1 MPVCHCIRLSGKCK
15 AHYHFH
21 SFLIHIFSGASVP
34 VPRAF
39 VVFSH
44 SLRFFFD
51 AFGIFFSFHR
61 IPFPFKNALLYA
73 AARCGKI
80 SVCESVPVAQL
91 DRALDSDS
99 KGQRFESSRVHSSS
113 RTTLASRRLFY
124 SKKVISRPFRR
135 SSSPEPNFVRFG
147 VFLPFR
153 RVRFLPPVFVDR
165 FARTTPR
172 SRRLFYSKKVISR
185 PFRRSSSPEP
195 NFVRFVFLL
204 HFSRLVSRI
213 AASSFARFAS
223 L

>member
-1 MPVCHCIRLSGKCK
+1 MCHCIRLSGTCK
-15 AHYHFH
+15 AHYHCY
-21 SFLIHIFSGASVP
+21 SFLIHIFAGASVP

-99 KGQRFESSRVHSSS
+99 KGQRFESSRVRHVGTSY
-113 RTTLASRRLFY
+113 A
-124 SKKVISRPFRR
+124 R
-135 SSSPEPNFVRFG
+135 S
-147 VFLPFR
+147 
-153 RVRFLPPVFVDR
+153 D
-165 FARTTPR
+165 
-172 SRRLFYSKKVISR
+172 
-185 PFRRSSSPEP
+185 
-195 NFVRFVFLL
+195 FLL
-204 HFSRLVSRI
+204 HKKSFSRSTVPPLSQKNHARLACSVINALTTARCRYQLFAGSR
-213 AASSFARFAS
+213 
-223 L
+223 